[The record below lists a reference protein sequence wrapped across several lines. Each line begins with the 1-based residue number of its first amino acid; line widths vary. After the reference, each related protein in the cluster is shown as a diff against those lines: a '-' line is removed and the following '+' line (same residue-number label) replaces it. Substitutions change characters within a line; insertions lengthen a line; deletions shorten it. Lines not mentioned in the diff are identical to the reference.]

1 MRMLIAVGARR
12 CTTPRAS
19 RPSAAFRPSSSSTPR
34 SAFLPP
40 APMPSPHISSFTQ
53 ACPSHSR
60 SPEMHAWMMV
70 RCSGTQP
77 AAPPEPTRLPKA
89 LASYRPLPSPRG
101 RASGSAREVSHLAAR
116 CVVRGAAVP
125 WRHCH
130 TRRRAALGKARCGRG
145 RGSCGCPRQ
154 GLSLSGLSCPASLT
168 CGARCADCGSDPG
181 GAGEARGHGQGDPPE
196 VGPRHQARLRP
207 RPVNSP
213 RRIAPPLPSFPST
226 SQQPATGRLRLFRP
240 GLPGRP
246 PARPLPS
253 AHCTTAR
260 RLHCFYGW
268 TRALQFLAQPRC
280 PAFAR
285 VTFPNHNMPKHTVRP
300 KKFSK
305 TYTSSKPHPLQFNCV
320 SCAAIAYY
328 CIAAADSP
336 MSPINKIKGIEQHTT
351 GD

>member
-70 RCSGTQP
+70 RYSGTKP

-116 CVVRGAAVP
+116 CVVLGAAVP

-226 SQQPATGRLRLFRP
+226 SQQPATGRLRFIPAGPTRP
-240 GLPGRP
+240 SPGTT
-246 PARPLPS
+246 PALGS
-253 AHCTTAR
+253 LHHGTQIALLL
-260 RLHCFYGW
+260 RLD
-268 TRALQFLAQPRC
+268 
-280 PAFAR
+280 
-285 VTFPNHNMPKHTVRP
+285 
-300 KKFSK
+300 S
-305 TYTSSKPHPLQFNCV
+305 
-320 SCAAIAYY
+320 
-328 CIAAADSP
+328 CIAVPGPTSMSRICSSDISKSQHAKAYRAAKEVFKDLHLKQATST
-336 MSPINKIKGIEQHTT
+336 NLTV
-351 GD
+351 